1 MKKFIF
7 IYAFIFS
14 FDVIIQILKLFF
26 HNTFL
31 CFMNIIISL
40 PLVLIDRSY
49 PFYAEGGA
57 LFGITLMLLNILI
70 QTVLVFLIFKAITNY
85 RKTNSL

>member
-7 IYAFIFS
+7 IYAFIFL

-31 CFMNIIISL
+31 SFMNIIISL

-49 PFYAEGGA
+49 PFYAEGVA

-70 QTVLVFLIFKAITNY
+70 QTVIVFLIFKAITNY